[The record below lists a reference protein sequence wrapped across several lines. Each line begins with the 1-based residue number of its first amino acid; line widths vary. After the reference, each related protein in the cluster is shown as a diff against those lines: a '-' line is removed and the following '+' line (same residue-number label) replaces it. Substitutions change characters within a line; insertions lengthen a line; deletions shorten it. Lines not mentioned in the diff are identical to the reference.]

1 MIVMAFMLASCSYGF
16 GQHIANLS
24 PSNKIMTLKVNIVL
38 YCRQYKL
45 MQSSDVFC

>member
-24 PSNKIMTLKVNIVL
+24 PSNKIMTLKVNSAP
-38 YCRQYKL
+38 CRCQYML
-45 MQSSDVFC
+45 MQ